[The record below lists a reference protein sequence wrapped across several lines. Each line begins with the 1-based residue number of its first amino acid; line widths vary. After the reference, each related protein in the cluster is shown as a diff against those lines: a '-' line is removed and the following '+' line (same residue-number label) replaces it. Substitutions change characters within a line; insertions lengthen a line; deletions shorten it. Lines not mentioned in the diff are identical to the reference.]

1 MRQWIAQ
8 RIALWRAT
16 LCPCNAATPRNHQ
29 PLTAAAAMRR
39 CPSRAQGFTLVEL
52 AIALAIIA
60 FLMYGILNSRSVVRQ
75 AQTKDIV
82 KGVGE
87 MATAAQ
93 QFRDR
98 YGAWPGDLI
107 AGPAMLPNLT
117 ATCIGNG
124 NGVIDTALESSCA
137 SEALI
142 RASMLR
148 GDAGVPIVVVR
159 QVTLSLTNRA
169 SAVLLAGLGALP
181 TGWNN
186 VVRVQN
192 IDCDVAIQLDRAL
205 DDGST
210 ATGNFRTGTVCVG
223 QDENTAVANAV
234 LKLN

>member
-1 MRQWIAQ
+1 
-8 RIALWRAT
+8 
-16 LCPCNAATPRNHQ
+16 
-29 PLTAAAAMRR
+29 MRR
-39 CPSRAQGFTLVEL
+39 CPSRARGFTLVE
-52 AIALAIIA
+52 IAVAMAIIA

-107 AGPAMLPNLT
+107 TTAATLPDLS
-117 ATCIGNG
+117 AACVGNG
-124 NGVIDTALESSCA
+124 NGVIDTVLESSCA
-137 SEALI
+137 SEELI

-148 GDAGVPIVVVR
+148 GDALAPIVLVGR
-159 QVTLSLTNRA
+159 VTLSLTDRA
-169 SAVLLAGLGALP
+169 FAAGLPDLGTLP
-181 TGWNN
+181 ANWKN

-210 ATGNFRTGTVCVG
+210 ATGNFRTGTVCAG